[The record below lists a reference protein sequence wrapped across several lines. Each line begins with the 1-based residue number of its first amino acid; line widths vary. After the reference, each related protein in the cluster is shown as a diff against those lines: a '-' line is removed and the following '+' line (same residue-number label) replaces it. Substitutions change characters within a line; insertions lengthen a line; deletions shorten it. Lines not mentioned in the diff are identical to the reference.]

1 MRRAPLTAP
10 CVPLQDFVRL
20 KKVQSYK
27 QRKIEEE
34 EKRIAELE
42 AQGISVAAPSI
53 LDKPKDADD
62 LFS

>member
-1 MRRAPLTAP
+1 
-10 CVPLQDFVRL
+10 VRL

-27 QRKIEEE
+27 QRKIEED